1 MGEKPRRRSDS
12 IVDASQNTHRR
23 RGCGEFDRAFDADL
37 AFELRPAK
45 AEGGARMGG
54 EIAAFGIG
62 GVGIKNKSV
71 RIVVLKSDHAAGGL
85 AGGFGVGEGHG
96 GGIGWFVFM
105 HVGEPGL
112 K

>member
-12 IVDASQNTHRR
+12 IVDASQNAHRR

-62 GVGIKNKSV
+62 GVGIKNTNLWVSV
-71 RIVVLKSDHAAGGL
+71 CFNSTMLMAGRPVASAWVRAMAAGS
-85 AGGFGVGEGHG
+85 AGSYLCMWANQV
-96 GGIGWFVFM
+96 
-105 HVGEPGL
+105 
-112 K
+112 

>member
-71 RIVVLKSDHAAGGL
+71 GVVCFNSTMLMAGRPVASSSVRAMAAGS
-85 AGGFGVGEGHG
+85 AGSCLCMWASQV
-96 GGIGWFVFM
+96 
-105 HVGEPGL
+105 
-112 K
+112 